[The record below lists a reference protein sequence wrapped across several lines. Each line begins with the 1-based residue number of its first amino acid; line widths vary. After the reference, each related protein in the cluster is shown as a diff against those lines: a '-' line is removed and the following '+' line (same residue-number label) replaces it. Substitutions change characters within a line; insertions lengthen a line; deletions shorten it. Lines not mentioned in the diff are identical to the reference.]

1 MVFGMPKE
9 EKSKSGKV
17 GQNRMN
23 MPCFVYDTFEKR
35 PKPAGCGRKKGRL
48 IVPINRKTKDGI

>member
-23 MPCFVYDTFEKR
+23 MSCFVYDTF
-35 PKPAGCGRKKGRL
+35 KKGR
-48 IVPINRKTKDGI
+48 NRLDAAGKKAA